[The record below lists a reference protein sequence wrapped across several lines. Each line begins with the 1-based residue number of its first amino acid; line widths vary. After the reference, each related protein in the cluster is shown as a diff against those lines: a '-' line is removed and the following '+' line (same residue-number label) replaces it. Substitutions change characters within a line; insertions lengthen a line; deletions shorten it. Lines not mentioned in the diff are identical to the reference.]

1 MAVLN
6 PPRTLPGLGR
16 AIVNYLLDA
25 RRSSTEDDLVAAFKP
40 EGLNPG
46 AEAAGGLKNT
56 ISSLRAINVLE
67 TRPDGTLQL
76 GAQVPTPK
84 SPFDAPEFRRMLHPR
99 VFDLGRDG
107 DVWATQLGDGH
118 TSGAR
123 DLNRALTWVMA
134 QDALGH
140 PLSWS
145 DKMESLQSEQFGTT
159 DRDSWAIVNGT
170 RWVAASRWIV
180 ALGLATP
187 SVMKDRAGVVPLPVV
202 AVGDVLRTM
211 PAGRLPIHDLLARI
225 GQALPILHGGSMR
238 SGLVSL
244 LGADPDPGISANC
257 ADSSVGQALR
267 TLEERGRIRFETL
280 PDAQGI
286 RLSRFDAAR
295 QTHAIVK
302 SGGKK

>member
-25 RRSSTEDDLVAAFKP
+25 RRSSTEEDLVAAFKP
-40 EGLNPG
+40 DGLNPDKT
-46 AEAAGGLKNT
+46 ASDGLANT

-67 TRPDGTLQL
+67 TTPDGTLQL
-76 GAQVPTPK
+76 GPLVPTPK
-84 SPFDAPEFRRMLHPR
+84 SQFDAPAFRQLLQSR

-134 QDALGH
+134 QDALGQ
-140 PLSWS
+140 PLSWT
-145 DKMESLQSEQFGTT
+145 ENLQTLQSEQFATT
-159 DRDSWAIVNGT
+159 DRESWAIVNDT

-187 SVMKDRAGVVPLPVV
+187 SVMKDSSGVVPLPVD
-202 AVGDVLRTM
+202 AIDDALRAM
-211 PAGRLPIHDLLARI
+211 PADRLPIHDLLARI
-225 GQALPILHGGSMR
+225 GHALPVLHGGAMR

-244 LGADPDPGISANC
+244 LGGDPDPGISADC

-267 TLEERGRIRFETL
+267 ILEERGRIRFETL

-295 QTHAIVK
+295 QTHATVK
-302 SGGKK
+302 PGGKK